1 MEIRNLITFTKVA
14 EAGSLSGAAK
24 DLGYA
29 QSTVTAQMQQLEKEM
44 GTPLYERVGKK
55 IRITQE
61 GQELLAY
68 ARSIIRI
75 SREALQIG
83 KEPSRRL
90 EGTLRLGIVDTL
102 QDMDFMEQ
110 LNTYAERY
118 PGVRLEVCGERDSH
132 ALVSR
137 LLHNEIDLMI
147 TLDHLL
153 TGPSLIQAVKEKQDF
168 HFVAHPSH
176 PLVQKKSC
184 RLEQI
189 LQYPVIRTDS
199 RFAWEQELEVAA
211 AGMACTGLSVPD
223 VRLAV
228 QLVMRGR
235 GLAVVPDSLVRDEA
249 EQEKL
254 VMLDYRFPG
263 SGLWKQ
269 TVYHKNKWLTGEMKA
284 WIQMTEETKDEEPDM
299 EAEKL

>member
-14 EAGSLSGAAK
+14 ETGSLSGAAK

-44 GTPLYERVGKK
+44 GVALYERIGKK

-83 KEPSRRL
+83 KGSFGKL

-118 PGVRLEVCGERDSH
+118 PDVRLEVCGEKDTH

-137 LLHNEIDLMI
+137 LLRNEIDLMI

-153 TGPSLIQAVKEKQDF
+153 SDPSLITAVKERQDF
-168 HFVAHPSH
+168 HFTAHPSH
-176 PLVQKKSC
+176 ALASGRKLK
-184 RLEQI
+184 LEQI
-189 LQYPVIRTDS
+189 LQYPLIRADS
-199 RFAWEQELEVAA
+199 RLAWEQELDLAA
-211 AGMACTGLSVPD
+211 IGAVQTPILVPD
-223 VRLAV
+223 ARLAV
-228 QLVMRGR
+228 QLAAQGR
-235 GLAVVPDSLVRDEA
+235 GIALAPDRLVRRQL
-249 EQEKL
+249 EQKIL
-254 VMLDYRFPG
+254 TILDYQFPG
-263 SGLWKQ
+263 QGLWKQ
-269 TVYHKNKWLTGEMKA
+269 TLYHKNKWMTGEMKA
-284 WIQMTEETKDEEPDM
+284 WIQMTEETKDEQSGE
-299 EAEKL
+299 EAEAL